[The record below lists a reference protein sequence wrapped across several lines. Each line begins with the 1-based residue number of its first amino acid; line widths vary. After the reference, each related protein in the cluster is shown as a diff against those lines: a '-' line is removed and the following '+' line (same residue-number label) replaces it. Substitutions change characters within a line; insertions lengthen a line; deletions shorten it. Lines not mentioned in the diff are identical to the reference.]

1 MRLMQGRGERRS
13 IPGAGPQLVLCFCAG
28 RVEAYLQN
36 GIPMAEAL
44 ARTSMDPGHGDGRGR
59 WVKMVYLR

>member
-1 MRLMQGRGERRS
+1 MQGHSLRYAFMRERV
-13 IPGAGPQLVLCFCAG
+13 G
-28 RVEAYLQN
+28 AYLQN

-44 ARTSMDPGHGDGRGR
+44 ARTSMDLGHGDGRGR